1 MRRRVTLAALVLAA
15 AGCGAQEHALSPA
28 CTDDRATIARALARA
43 PAPVRL
49 SDGTRLS
56 DCLAAADTDA
66 ELQSFG
72 VLVTG
77 LADDLAGRGDAVRLG
92 YLIGAAKRG
101 SAGTNGVG
109 AELQH
114 RLEVAARRLASG
126 AAAAALARGMR
137 AGERTG

>member
-1 MRRRVTLAALVLAA
+1 MRRRVALAALVVAA
-15 AGCGAQEHALSPA
+15 AGCGGEERTLSPA
-28 CTDDRATIARALARA
+28 CTDDPAKIARALVRA

-72 VLVTG
+72 VVATG
-77 LADDLAGRGDAVRLG
+77 LADTLADRGDAVRLG
-92 YLIGAAKRG
+92 YLIGAARRG
-101 SAGTNGVG
+101 AAGTNGVG
-109 AELQH
+109 VELEH
-114 RLEVAARRLASG
+114 RLEVAARRIEG
-126 AAAAALARGMR
+126 KEAALERGMR